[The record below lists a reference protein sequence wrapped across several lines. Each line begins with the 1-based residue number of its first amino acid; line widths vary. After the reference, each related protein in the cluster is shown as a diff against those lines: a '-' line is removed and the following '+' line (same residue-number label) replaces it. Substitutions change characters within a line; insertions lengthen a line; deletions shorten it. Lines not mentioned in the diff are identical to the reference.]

1 MSGQDYK
8 MDGFDENVSPAF
20 LKDDVRKLQSKNR
33 TLTFC
38 TAFAVFLAFV
48 GFVLAAFAARF
59 VDQNG
64 SALER
69 AHLGD
74 GSVVLRLGQSSLSG
88 YSSAYSLFRGSGSW
102 TNKPELATRTSD
114 FQAVTVGD
122 KIYLIGGQDDSGNAL
137 NTLIEYDVI
146 RETYTTKTNMPGT
159 RLRFAAVAHDGKIYV
174 IGGLSADDCS
184 DMLHTTLVY
193 TISADSWTT
202 GPSLE
207 IGRSDTCA
215 AVVDGKIYVVG
226 GYDTVNC
233 AWSGDDALS
242 SVEML
247 DTSATTP
254 RWTSAPARPAKR
266 GDVTCASSGG
276 SVYAIGGYYEPN
288 WNGTLGFKDTVFALD
303 VSSGASAWVTKSPMP
318 GARGDKAA
326 ATLSDGSIVVVGG
339 ETFAD
344 EYTTQIA
351 MHTVEQYYPKHD
363 TWVAKAPIP
372 TARFRFAAAAH
383 NDFVHAFGGHEI
395 CTTTYDA
402 NGNFVSSDCATTAN
416 TLNSHEVLMDVTHP
430 DVWVHVK

>member
-1 MSGQDYK
+1 MSGQAYK
-8 MDGFDENVSPAF
+8 MGGLDENVSPAVI
-20 LKDDVRKLQSKNR
+20 KDDVRKLQSKNR

-38 TAFAVFLAFV
+38 TAFTLLLAFV
-48 GFVLAAFAARF
+48 GFVLAAFSARF
-59 VDQNG
+59 VDENRR
-64 SALER
+64 ALE
-69 AHLGD
+69 GD

-102 TNKPELATRTSD
+102 TSKPPLTNRTSD
-114 FQAVTVGD
+114 FQAVTVDD
-122 KIYLIGGQDDSGNAL
+122 KIYLIGGQNASGHAL
-137 NTLIEYDVI
+137 DTLVAYDTI
-146 RETYTTKTNMPGT
+146 RETYDNLTSMPGT
-159 RLRFAAVAHDGKIYV
+159 RLRYAAVAHDGKIYV

-193 TISADSWTT
+193 TISTDTWAT

-207 IGRSDTCA
+207 TGRSDMCA
-215 AVVDGKIYVVG
+215 AVVGDKIYVVG
-226 GYDTVNC
+226 GYDTVDC

-247 DTSATTP
+247 DVSATTP
-254 RWTSAPARPAKR
+254 SWTSAPALPEKR

-276 SVYAIGGYYEPN
+276 SVYALGGYYEPN
-288 WNGTLGFKDTVFALD
+288 WNGVLGFKDTVFALD
-303 VSSGASAWVTKSPMP
+303 VSSGASAWVAKSPMP

-326 ATLSDGSIVVVGG
+326 VTLSDGSIVVVGG

-344 EYTTQIA
+344 QYTTQIA

-383 NDFVHAFGGHEI
+383 GDFVHAFGGHEI

-402 NGNFVSSDCATTAN
+402 NGVPSSDCASVDN
-416 TLNSHEVLMDVTHP
+416 TLDSHEVLMDVTHP